1 MGTWTVSASSNT
13 IGLLRVSPRVSPK
26 NGMAPAQR
34 PGSDSAEIID
44 QMIEAVSAE
53 RAAVRMALG
62 ALGAQGAVDVRDGMR
77 LVAEPGALVYRF
89 ECDLE
94 FLVADGTRVQVQAPG
109 ISSAGEVVDHDPAL
123 GHIGFLLREDL
134 GELVPEAKLVF
145 DSTYLLDLLTTQLE
159 SIKASMGPGGPGE
172 SPGARHVDRALSFL
186 EGTVAP
192 REPVSL
198 ERTGLSESQKRTVSF
213 VVGQGA
219 AYLWGPPGTGKT
231 QTVAHLVHALIER
244 GEKVLLTAHTNV
256 AADTALL
263 RVLREKRL
271 PPLAVVRVGYYG
283 EELRPFGVGLEEQGD
298 GLLRARHPNQ
308 VKQMERLCER
318 VARHVSSPP
327 GLLTSLKAALPRRFR
342 VAFELLPSL
351 SLSED
356 REMTEEAAE
365 LEALLERIE
374 REIVDGARLVSS
386 TLTRLYTS
394 RLLRTY
400 EADSVV
406 IDEASI
412 ASLVLAFV
420 AACCARKRAI
430 AVGDFM
436 QLPAIVLAE
445 QPAARRWLGRHVFT
459 SASCDRADREHPL
472 RAMLDEQWRM
482 HPQIARVVSN
492 VFYAGKLKNA
502 PAVLERARA
511 RLPPGP
517 ALLILDTSRL
527 AAVSEIV
534 ASGSKLNRVHAGLIA
549 RLVALS
555 RGEGVA
561 VIAPYRA
568 QVREIRKA
576 IRGIAGKRLESGEVE
591 VFTVH
596 RFQGRDKELVVFDLV
611 EAPGTKGRFIHEL
624 HNPDAPNLINVAMS
638 RAKERLVVV
647 AHLKHLTETLGQK
660 TIINRVFAQ
669 IRAAGGL
676 EIVAGDERDEALL
689 KRFLEG
695 ESHGDPRH

>member
-1 MGTWTVSASSNT
+1 
-13 IGLLRVSPRVSPK
+13 
-26 NGMAPAQR
+26 MAPAQR
-34 PGSDSAEIID
+34 HRSDSAELID

-62 ALGAQGAVDVRDGMR
+62 ALGAQGAVDVRDGLR

-89 ECDLE
+89 DCDLE
-94 FLVADGTRVQVQAPG
+94 LLIADGTRIQVQAPG
-109 ISSAGEVVDHDPAL
+109 TSSAGEVVDHDPAL

-134 GELVPEAKLVF
+134 GEFVPEAKLDF

-159 SIKASMGPGGPGE
+159 SIKASMGPGGPGAPSD
-172 SPGARHVDRALSFL
+172 SPGARHVDRALAFL

-192 REPVSL
+192 REPVPL
-198 ERTGLSESQKRTVSF
+198 ERTGLSESQNRAVSF

-283 EELRPFGVGLEEQGD
+283 EELRPFGVGLDEQGD
-298 GLLRARHPNQ
+298 GLLRARHPDQ
-308 VKQMERLCER
+308 AKQMERLCER
-318 VARHVSSPP
+318 VARHASSPP
-327 GLLTSLKAALPRRFR
+327 GLLTSVKAALPRRFR
-342 VAFELLPSL
+342 VALELLPSL

-365 LEALLERIE
+365 LQELLGRVE
-374 REIVDGARLVSS
+374 REIVDSARLVSS

-430 AVGDFM
+430 AAGDFM

-445 QPAARRWLGRHVFT
+445 EPAARRWLGRHVFA

-511 RLPPGP
+511 RARAHQGP

-527 AAVSEIV
+527 PAVSETV
-534 ASGSKLNRVHAGLIA
+534 ASGSKLNRVHAELIA

-555 RGEGVA
+555 RKQGVA
-561 VIAPYRA
+561 IIAPYRA
-568 QVREIRKA
+568 QVRHIRKA

-638 RAKERLVVV
+638 RAQERLVVV
-647 AHLKHLTETLGQK
+647 AHLRHLSETLGQK
-660 TIINRVFAQ
+660 TTINRVFAQ

-689 KRFLEG
+689 ERFLEG
-695 ESHGDPRH
+695 EGHGDPRH